1 MWDSRGYGIG
11 GKPERVMFGI
21 GTSEILII
29 LVIALL
35 VLGPN
40 EIPRVAKTLGRG
52 MREIERAKNELKD
65 SIQFDIDEEESREAE
80 EPEKSAV
87 EENTEEADG
96 VIDNPTS
103 NSRL

>member
-1 MWDSRGYGIG
+1 MRC
-11 GKPERVMFGI
+11 KLTRVMFGI

-40 EIPRVAKTLGRG
+40 EIPKIAKTLGRG
-52 MREIERAKNELKD
+52 MRELERAKNELKN
-65 SIQFDIDEEESREAE
+65 SIQFEIDENETPETKQ
-80 EPEKSAV
+80 PEKSAP
-87 EENTEEADG
+87 EASTEEAES
-96 VIDNPTS
+96 VIDNPAS